1 MAKGKKWVLVKHF
14 DGLPKRTDLE
24 IKEFDLPKLKDGDVL
39 LETVVLTVDPYM
51 RLWSNRMNEGD
62 TMMGEVFGRVVESK
76 DPKTKV
82 GDLGLARPGWVTHA
96 VVPGSSILKVS
107 ALPEGVPQSLALGT
121 LGMPGL
127 TAYFGILEVCEIK
140 PSDTVYVNAAAGAVG
155 SVVGQIAKLKGCRVI
170 GAAGTE
176 EKVKYLKSELGFDEA
191 YNYKTV
197 TPDKLKD
204 ELKKLAPDGID
215 VFFENVGG
223 EASSVIY
230 SHMNKDGRVAICG
243 AISNYN
249 SPGNSKPKV
258 TEFVHHLIYN
268 SIRIQGFLVTNFYA
282 KRDPA
287 LKEMAGWVKEGK
299 LKYREH
305 VHKGFESMYDA
316 FMALFT
322 GKNTGKV
329 VINI

>member
-1 MAKGKKWVLVKHF
+1 
-14 DGLPKRTDLE
+14 
-24 IKEFDLPKLKDGDVL
+24 
-39 LETVVLTVDPYM
+39 
-51 RLWSNRMNEGD
+51 MNEGD

-76 DPKTKV
+76 DPNTKV

-96 VVPGSSILKVS
+96 VVPGSSILKVP

-140 PSDTVYVNAAAGAVG
+140 PTDTVYVNAAAGAVG

-204 ELKKLAPDGID
+204 ELKKIAPDGID

-249 SPGNSKPKV
+249 SPGNSKPKEQPPPPHPPALGRV
-258 TEFVHHLIYN
+258 GQWEVPV
-268 SIRIQGFLVTNFYA
+268 IRIQGFLVTNFYA